1 MPRNWPGV
9 GGERAMSQG
18 ISWAKSRR
26 VLSILALGIV
36 VLIVAAGCST
46 GAASRPRTPTPSPLP
61 TTAPTQPLS
70 PTETQISGAA
80 TSLIDPAIAA
90 AVDELLDGSDGVYGV
105 VLMEPDGSLL
115 YSRNANT
122 PFIAASLYKLVLM
135 ADIYEQRERGDLKFS
150 DKVTLEEEYFPLWN
164 EAPDPYFPLTYI
176 GSKVTVEEAL
186 FATGAYSSNVSA
198 RALLTLSS
206 PEELDRMAKKLGL
219 VDTHMF
225 VDPLELPEWP
235 PMASGDTLPNQTDE
249 ALRFIDAAAL
259 DGPVN
264 ITTPSDMCLFFSMLM
279 KGEIVNP
286 HVSQEIFATLEQ
298 QKIGDRFP
306 MLLPEGTRLVH
317 KTGNLESVVHDVGI
331 IYGPDGPV
339 LLAAMAEGQS
349 DDDVAYLIIQR
360 LAAIAYGDLDV
371 LPITASPVGGSTE
384 PPLSAPASVTP
395 IPSPSP

>member
-1 MPRNWPGV
+1 
-9 GGERAMSQG
+9 
-18 ISWAKSRR
+18 
-26 VLSILALGIV
+26 
-36 VLIVAAGCST
+36 
-46 GAASRPRTPTPSPLP
+46 
-61 TTAPTQPLS
+61 
-70 PTETQISGAA
+70 
-80 TSLIDPAIAA
+80 
-90 AVDELLDGSDGVYGV
+90 
-105 VLMEPDGSLL
+105 
-115 YSRNANT
+115 
-122 PFIAASLYKLVLM
+122 
-135 ADIYEQRERGDLKFS
+135 
-150 DKVTLEEEYFPLWN
+150 
-164 EAPDPYFPLTYI
+164 
-176 GSKVTVEEAL
+176 
-186 FATGAYSSNVSA
+186 
-198 RALLTLSS
+198 
-206 PEELDRMAKKLGL
+206 
-219 VDTHMF
+219 MF

-279 KGEIVNP
+279 NGEIVNP